1 MISTPKREDAM
12 RRPILVVLIA
22 IAGMLA
28 IWSLTTSAQVID
40 SSPCEQSCYEQKS
53 ICVSACGTQTNP
65 VECEAQCHDEVVDCL
80 EECR

>member
-1 MISTPKREDAM
+1 M

-40 SSPCEQSCYEQKS
+40 ATPCQTSCQEQKTYC
-53 ICVSACGTQTNP
+53 ITECGQHDNP
-65 VECEAQCHDEVVDCL
+65 VECEAECHDALATCLQDCG
-80 EECR
+80 